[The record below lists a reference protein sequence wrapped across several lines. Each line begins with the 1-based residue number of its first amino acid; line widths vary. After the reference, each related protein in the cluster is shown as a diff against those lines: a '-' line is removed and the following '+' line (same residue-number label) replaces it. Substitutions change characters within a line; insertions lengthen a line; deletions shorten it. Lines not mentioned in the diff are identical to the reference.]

1 MQLSEAIARVHRY
14 VGAVT
19 GKKGHVVEQG
29 ARPEDLKRRLDRAAK
44 LDPTV
49 QSWLD
54 NMTSDSAGYAVHMQM
69 TCFAIQKIILF
80 NAMLIMVA

>member
-54 NMTSDSAGYAVHMQM
+54 NMTSDSAGYNAHMQ
-69 TCFAIQKIILF
+69 TY
-80 NAMLIMVA
+80 

>member
-1 MQLSEAIARVHRY
+1 MYFQLQLSEAIARVHRY

-19 GKKGHVVEQG
+19 GKRGHVVEQ
-29 ARPEDLKRRLDRAAK
+29 AAKPEDLKRRLERAAK

-54 NMTSDSAGYAVHMQM
+54 NMTFDPSGLATKKFYNW
-69 TCFAIQKIILF
+69 KLF
-80 NAMLIMVA
+80 NLNY

>member
-1 MQLSEAIARVHRY
+1 MHRY

-19 GKKGHVVEQG
+19 GKRGHVVEQG
-29 ARPEDLKRRLDRAAK
+29 ARAEDLKRRLDRAAK

-54 NMTSDSAGYAVHMQM
+54 NMTADSAGY
-69 TCFAIQKIILF
+69 
-80 NAMLIMVA
+80 